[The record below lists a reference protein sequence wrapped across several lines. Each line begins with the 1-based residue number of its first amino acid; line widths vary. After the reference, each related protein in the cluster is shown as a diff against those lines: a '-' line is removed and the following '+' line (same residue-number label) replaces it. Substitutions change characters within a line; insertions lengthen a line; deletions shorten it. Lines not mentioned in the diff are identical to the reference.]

1 MKDYFLTDKEMN
13 VLDYIS
19 QVSGNDAWFWIYRK
33 RNGATGFHDLENNAY
48 RSLRVGVAEMDEA
61 LTEYDD
67 YDLTDEE
74 IAVYENIKN
83 KLNI

>member
-1 MKDYFLTDKEMN
+1 
-13 VLDYIS
+13 
-19 QVSGNDAWFWIYRK
+19 
-33 RNGATGFHDLENNAY
+33 
-48 RSLRVGVAEMDEA
+48 MDEA